1 VIGARQAALST
12 LPIPL
17 YEGIVL
23 QALRED
29 LGDAGDITS
38 DAVVDADARMRGA
51 LVARAPGIL
60 VGVDLAVCAFRTVDP
75 ETEFQDVV
83 ADGTMLDANTRIAVF
98 EGSARHM
105 LAAER
110 TALNFLC
117 HLSGVATLTAA
128 YVRAVAGYAAAIVD
142 TRKTLPGLRA
152 LQKYAVRAGG
162 GRNHRFGL
170 YDAVL
175 IKDNH
180 IAVAGGVER
189 AIVAAKGRAGH
200 LVKIE
205 IEVDSLAQ
213 LDEALQAGADAVLL
227 DNLTP
232 EELRTAVRMNA
243 GRALLE
249 ASGSVSL
256 EDVREIAATGVDV
269 ISIGRLTHSAAAL
282 DIGLDAM

>member
-1 VIGARQAALST
+1 MGARQAALST

>member
-1 VIGARQAALST
+1 M
-12 LPIPL
+12 
-17 YEGIVL
+17 
-23 QALRED
+23 
-29 LGDAGDITS
+29 TS

-83 ADGTMLDANTRIAVF
+83 ADGTMLDAGTRIAVF
-98 EGSARHM
+98 EGSARQI